1 MNDTYGQKESEAKTS
16 WGDEKSQ
23 KLRSDADGS
32 QDVGRISE
40 KSRAERLTLNRKG
53 RQRRTG
59 ALSTLGG
66 ILDQLIEDARK
77 QLVKSQECV
86 VWYQSEVKESKEK
99 LENLLNLKKLQE
111 SQQETEDDEDDVSV

>member
-1 MNDTYGQKESEAKTS
+1 MNDTYGQEKSKAKTS
-16 WGDEKSQ
+16 RGDEESQ
-23 KLRSDADGS
+23 ELRFDADGS
-32 QDVGRISE
+32 QDVGRARE
-40 KSRAERLTLNRKG
+40 KTRAERLTLNRKS

-59 ALSTLGG
+59 ALCAIGG

-99 LENLLNLKKLQE
+99 LENLLNLKRLQE
-111 SQQETEDDEDDVSV
+111 SEQETEDDEDEVDL